1 MSQFVITYLG
11 GNRPSSEEEGKTH
24 MAKYMEWLKALG
36 DSAVS
41 PANPLANTHTVN
53 ADGTVTEGS
62 QSSMSG
68 YTIVEVDS
76 MDEAISIAKACP
88 FLEMGGRLEVSEL
101 MQMPG

>member
-1 MSQFVITYLG
+1 
-11 GNRPSSEEEGKTH
+11 
-24 MAKYMEWLKALG
+24 MAKYMEWLTALG

-53 ADGTVTEGS
+53 ADGTVTEGG

-76 MDEAISIAKACP
+76 LEAAISIAKACP
-88 FLEMGGRLEVSEL
+88 FLEMGGSLEVSEL